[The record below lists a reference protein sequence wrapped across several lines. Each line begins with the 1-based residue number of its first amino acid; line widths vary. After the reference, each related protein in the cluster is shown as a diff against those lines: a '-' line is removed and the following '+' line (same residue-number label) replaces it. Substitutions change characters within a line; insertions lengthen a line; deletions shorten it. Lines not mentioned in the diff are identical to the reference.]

1 MHSRGAV
8 RGPNPHTIDPDTL
21 DLQLTSTA
29 VIRLEIQKHI
39 LYLFTACVEQAL
51 RINYPISNM
60 GLLSYLRKV
69 YDLDTLDTRFT
80 APSKVPYQTV
90 IDQRNDPVA
99 SREAAE
105 DARNRAPAS
114 KWKTPEFSLYLLV
127 IMFVIPYMFWVVYD
141 VSRREFKEYPC
152 AGLRC

>member
-1 MHSRGAV
+1 
-8 RGPNPHTIDPDTL
+8 
-21 DLQLTSTA
+21 
-29 VIRLEIQKHI
+29 
-39 LYLFTACVEQAL
+39 
-51 RINYPISNM
+51 M

-80 APSKVPYQTV
+80 VPSKVPYQTV

-105 DARNRAPAS
+105 DARSRAPAS

-127 IMFVIPYMFWVVYD
+127 IIFVVPYMFWVVYD
-141 VSRREFKEYPC
+141 VSRREFKEYAC
-152 AGLRC
+152 EGLHC